1 MTITDLI
8 SQFNKTNVRG
18 FQISK
23 KNGLL
28 TSTWLLYKRG
38 DFYYFFDINQKIEF
52 TDRYKYSESDLT
64 AVIQGGVFRIDLY
77 IN

>member
-1 MTITDLI
+1 MKITDLI
-8 SQFNKTNVRG
+8 SQFNITNVSG

-38 DFYYFFDINQKIEF
+38 EFFYFFDINQKIEF
-52 TDRYKYSESDLT
+52 TERYKYSESELISET
-64 AVIQGGVFRIDLY
+64 EGGVFRIDLDV
-77 IN
+77 N